1 MRATITIF
9 LKSGVLDPQGQAQ
22 QKMLQQLGFDNIND
36 VRQGK
41 ILNIDLNESN
51 HDKALATLHDMC
63 RQLLVNDVM
72 ESYDITLDDK

>member
-22 QKMLQQLGFDNIND
+22 QKMLQQLGFDHVHD

-41 ILNIDLNESN
+41 ILNIELDADN
-51 HDKALATLHDMC
+51 HEKALASLHDMC
-63 RQLLVNDVM
+63 RKLLVNDVM
-72 ESYDITLDDK
+72 ESYDIILEGQ

>member
-22 QKMLQQLGFDNIND
+22 QKMLQQLGFGNVHD

-41 ILNIDLNESN
+41 ILHIELDESN
-51 HDKALATLHDMC
+51 HNEALTTLHDMC
-63 RQLLVNDVM
+63 RKLLVNDVM
-72 ESYDITLDDK
+72 ESYDITIDDK